1 MTYSNRTLDSGQKR
15 RYSRNIL
22 LEEIGLEGQQC
33 LLDTKILII
42 GSGALGSIAALYL
55 AGSGVGTIG
64 IADFD
69 TIDISNLQR
78 QVAFSESDTGKR
90 KVAATA
96 ARMAEINSD
105 ITVIP
110 IEGLISAKNI
120 EATLADYDI
129 VIEGSDNP
137 GTKYLVSA
145 ACEKLGKRYCLAG
158 IAQFSA
164 QVMSWK
170 PGCIG
175 YRELFPEAAAEGEFM
190 PCAVG
195 GVCGPLTGMIGSL
208 QAVEAIKMALD
219 IGRPLYNRLLIVNGL
234 DMKIREVEL

>member
-1 MTYSNRTLDSGQKR
+1 MTDENVLSSEQKR

-22 LEEIGLEGQQC
+22 LEEVGIEGQKR
-33 LLDTKILII
+33 LLQTRILIV

-55 AGSGVGTIG
+55 AGSGIGTIA

-78 QVAFSESDTGKR
+78 QVAFSESDAGQK
-90 KVAATA
+90 KVSATTR
-96 ARMAEINSD
+96 RMKEINSEIS
-105 ITVIP
+105 ITSIDK
-110 IEGLISAKNI
+110 LLTAKNI
-120 EATLADYDI
+120 ESIVADYDI

-137 GTKYLVSA
+137 DTKYLVSQT
-145 ACEKLGKRYCLAG
+145 CEKLGKRYCLAG
-158 IAQFSA
+158 IAQFAA

-170 PGCIG
+170 PGSIG
-175 YRELFPEAAAEGEFM
+175 YKEIFPEAAGEGEFM

-208 QAVEAIKMALD
+208 QAVEAIKMALG
-219 IGRPLYNRLLIVNGL
+219 IGTPLYNRLLIVDGL
-234 DMKIREVEL
+234 NMKIREVQL